1 MSRPRV
7 SVVMAV
13 KDYNNEYLDKAMGSI
28 LNQTFK
34 DFELIIVDG
43 ASTDGTSEK
52 IQSNCDNR
60 INHIILDNDPGFTKM
75 LEIGVDI
82 SKGDYIARHDADDIS
97 DPTRFER
104 QVEFL
109 DEHPEISILGT
120 SVYMIDENG
129 NVTSSLIVDYDHD
142 RAVKELRYGCPF
154 AHGSVMIRREV
165 FNRYNYDPQL
175 PMAQDYDLWLRI
187 SKNVEYRF
195 RVIPDPLYYLRE
207 HKDCVSNKNWIRQF
221 VCTEYARLRCIG
233 DPGNLDDVMY
243 LINNGLSRSR
253 MRFIA
258 YQHRKGFYFDNDII
272 LRLYHI
278 FIVMVTQPD
287 YWLNEVTKKIEGDQ
301 RNGKPVCL

>member
-1 MSRPRV
+1 MGRPRV

-13 KDYNNEYLDKAMGSI
+13 NNYNNEYLDRAMDSI

-52 IQSNCDNR
+52 IQSNCDDR
-60 INHIILDNDPGFTKM
+60 INHIILDDNPGFTKM

-82 SKGDYIARHDADDIS
+82 ARGDYIARHDADDVS
-97 DPTRFER
+97 DPTRFKK

-109 DEHPEISILGT
+109 DGHTDISILGT
-120 SVYMIDENG
+120 SIRIIDEKG
-129 NVTSSLIVDYDHD
+129 DVTGSLIVNYDHTM
-142 RAVKELRYGCPF
+142 AVKELKYGCPF
-154 AHGSVMIRREV
+154 AHGSVMIRKDV
-165 FNRYNYDPQL
+165 FKMYNYDPQL

-195 RVIPDPLYYLRE
+195 CVIPDPLYYLRE
-207 HKDCVSNKNWIRQF
+207 HNDCVSNKNWIRQF

-233 DPGNLDDVMY
+233 NPGNLDDVMY

-258 YQHRKGFYFDNDII
+258 YQHRKGFYFDDAII
-272 LRLYHI
+272 SRLYHL

-287 YWLNEVTKKIEGDQ
+287 YWINEVNKKIGGSM
-301 RNGKPVCL
+301 R